1 MDTNFNSNSYILFIF
16 SGCNTVI
23 LKLWNSIQ
31 LPTYLTCLHLSF
43 AVGQLIG
50 PILASL
56 ILSSKKYED
65 LETLY
70 LDKDAYLW
78 RAMGLSDIQFL
89 HILISIFTSTTA
101 LMLLVSNKLSS
112 DQRNS
117 NIAKKLTQNDS
128 SEDIYFNRHLDKVK
142 LKPFKYCLIGFVVFM
157 VFVANGVNF
166 AYSNFINY
174 FAEKSELQLS
184 KGQLISELLFDVLNF
199 PKKQRKNLMNFC
211 PRI

>member
-1 MDTNFNSNSYILFIF
+1 MFIF

-43 AVGQLIG
+43 AIGQLVG

-70 LDKDAYLW
+70 IDKDAYLW
-78 RAMGLSDIQFL
+78 RSMGLSDIQFL

-112 DQRNS
+112 NQQKS
-117 NIAKKLTQNDS
+117 NIEEKMTQNDCR
-128 SEDIYFNRHLDKVK
+128 EEIYPNRHLDKVK

-184 KGQLISELLFDVLNF
+184 KGQ
-199 PKKQRKNLMNFC
+199 
-211 PRI
+211 